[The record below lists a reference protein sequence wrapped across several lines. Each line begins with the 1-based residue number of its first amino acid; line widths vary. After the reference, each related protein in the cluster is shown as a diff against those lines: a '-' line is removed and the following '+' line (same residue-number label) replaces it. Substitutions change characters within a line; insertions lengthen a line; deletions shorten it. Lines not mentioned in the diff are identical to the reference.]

1 MKSPVTMSQAQVYG
15 ISKQNSKEIFQ
26 FFQKNFGCTRK
37 VYNMCVDSCYKQLE
51 QAGYTSGDD
60 LPDISFPKVAV
71 LKKDYPYLKEADGL
85 GLANSVRD
93 FQKAC
98 KTFRDQK
105 DRSTYRKSALR
116 RDRSG
121 KELLSFRGLKGIPR
135 FHAKSA
141 GYFSYRTACQYPKE
155 GNALKRPTIRLE
167 GSILYLPKLKQG
179 VKLIIH
185 RKLPEDAHILNVT
198 VFMDTDGTYRV
209 SICYSYTFLMEMD
222 YREAATQEQ
231 PLPKE
236 TRFLGLDYSQK
247 DLYVDSEGRKAN
259 YPKYYKRSEQKLARL
274 QKSICRKEKNGKNY
288 QKSMRKI
295 QKLHVK
301 IKHQRHDYLQ
311 KLSTELVSRYDVIV
325 VEDINLRAMGGCLS
339 LGKNLHDNGFG
350 LFREMLAYKLWKK
363 GSCLVRIDRMYPS
376 SKTCSVCGA
385 VKQDLKLSDRIYI
398 CPECGCFIDRD
409 YNAAVNI
416 REEGKRT
423 FLIYLKEAM
432 EKEEEAKIRQ
442 KATKERRQKKKKAA

>member
-60 LPDISFPKVAV
+60 LPDISFPKVAA

-423 FLIYLKEAM
+423 FLIYLKEA
-432 EKEEEAKIRQ
+432 RSL
-442 KATKERRQKKKKAA
+442 